1 MRQIINAALF
11 LFDENT
17 LPCNLLWFVSD
28 HIAKVSVNVGL
39 LTSNLQL
46 FVGVVLQGV
55 SLRGIHED
63 DTLDPQL
70 LRLDNMLVAEGVAG
84 PDKEGRHC
92 DLSVGTATQAASSS
106 LGMSSEL
113 PENAIEHADYRAKL
127 AQIRQ
132 VYQAEFEKYEQ
143 VCRVCTFVIIVTVC
157 IM

>member
-1 MRQIINAALF
+1 MR
-11 LFDENT
+11 
-17 LPCNLLWFVSD
+17 
-28 HIAKVSVNVGL
+28 
-39 LTSNLQL
+39 
-46 FVGVVLQGV
+46 VLSGV
-55 SLRGIHED
+55 SLRGIHD
-63 DTLDPQL
+63 DDSLDPQL

-84 PDKEGRHC
+84 PDKDGRHC

-143 VCRVCTFVIIVTVC
+143 VSSC
-157 IM
+157 